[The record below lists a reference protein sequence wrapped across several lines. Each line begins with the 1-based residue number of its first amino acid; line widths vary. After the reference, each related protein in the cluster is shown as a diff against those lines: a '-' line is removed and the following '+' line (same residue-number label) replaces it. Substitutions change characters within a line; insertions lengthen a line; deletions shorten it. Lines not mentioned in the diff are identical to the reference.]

1 MIKTEE
7 IRQLIENLLKG
18 SDKFLVDI
26 LVKPGN
32 KIFIFI
38 DGDKGVTI
46 DNCKEVSRFV
56 ENQLNRDNED
66 FELNVSSPGVDHPLK
81 LRKQYPKNIGRIIDV
96 TLKNGSILS
105 GKLVQVSEE
114 KITID
119 TTAKV
124 KKKKK
129 KNQKEPETDPIQ
141 NIPFDNIY
149 ETKVR
154 ISFK

>member
-1 MIKTEE
+1 MIKAEK
-7 IRQLIENLLKG
+7 IRQLIENLLEE

-46 DNCKEVSRFV
+46 DNCKEISRFV

-66 FELNVSSPGVDHPLK
+66 FELNVSSPGTDHPMK
-81 LRKQYPKNIGRIIDV
+81 LRRQYPKNIGRIIDV
-96 TLKNGSILS
+96 TKKNGSILS
-105 GKLVQVSEE
+105 GKLISVSED

-119 TTAKV
+119 TSLKT
-124 KKKKK
+124 KKKSK
-129 KNQKEPETDPIQ
+129 KEPLTDPIQ
-141 NIPFDNIY
+141 DIPFDNIY
-149 ETKVR
+149 ESKVR